1 MSGLRKEKIRV
12 VTVLLELPC
21 KIKPVHNIDKAV
33 EDISR
38 LSKSALSR
46 LHSKH
51 PRRVKSAIDYFLDR
65 VEFDR
70 KRKTTTF
77 FIYNITNVSKT
88 YEDIVSVKTCRRS
101 GMEKNCYRNSL
112 SLNIHFK

>member
-1 MSGLRKEKIRV
+1 M

-21 KIKPVHNIDKAV
+21 KIKPIHNIDKAV

-38 LSKSALSR
+38 LSKGTLSR

-51 PRRVKSAIDYFLDR
+51 PRRVKSAIDDFLDR

-70 KRKTTTF
+70 KRKTITF

-101 GMEKNCYRNSL
+101 GLKRICCRNSL
-112 SLNIHFK
+112 SLNMHFDSNEILL